1 MKYGDAVG
9 GTVLTRFT
17 ACLGFNHNSVKERP
31 LYSHFPVVSV
41 LPRDCDAYLYLT
53 NIIHSS

>member
-17 ACLGFNHNSVKERP
+17 ACLGFNHNGVKQWP
-31 LYSHFPVVSV
+31 LYFHFPVVSV
-41 LPRDCDAYLYLT
+41 RPRDCDAYLYLT
-53 NIIHSS
+53 NIFHSS